1 VTLSVACLAL
11 LAAGFALAQNQPLD
25 LSQQGEQEQT
35 GQDRG
40 FDDRKVHSQLGQT
53 DDGPSILSR
62 ESGWTSQR
70 SGKLIGFHFYGE
82 ITGIYDSGLTPVT
95 AGAQPNGGN
104 SASQGMEAGAGI
116 IGSHAWR
123 HEKFSV
129 EYKGKYRQYAN
140 NPLFSGTD
148 QFLSAAYSR
157 LLHRHVTL
165 DLKETLGTTTL
176 ANGEFAYLAA
186 TGTNMLAAPANEL
199 FDNRTNYLQSRVD
212 LTWDATS
219 RLSFGFGGQ
228 GFIVRRQSRALAG
241 LSGYSARSDIAYRL
255 TRHQTVSASYE
266 YASFDFQRTFADAAL
281 QIAALGYS
289 IGFSRNWDLSAQAGA
304 IRTEAR
310 GLNQIS
316 IDPAIAAI
324 IGQSSAVV
332 SFSRTLYLPIAEA
345 RLTRRLNRSQ
355 FTLTYSKSV
364 TPGNGVYLTSR
375 QTAGTLGYSY
385 TGYRRLAVRLNA
397 GYGELSPLGQALGK
411 YTNWQGGARMS
422 YTLAR
427 DTFFELEYDYRHY
440 TTQDS
445 GFRMDST
452 RVSRGLAFS
461 PGETPLAF
469 W

>member
-1 VTLSVACLAL
+1 VTLRVACLAL

-35 GQDRG
+35 GQNRGVGDRQ
-40 FDDRKVHSQLGQT
+40 VQLQQT
-53 DDGPSILSR
+53 NEGPSILSR
-62 ESGWTSQR
+62 DSGWMSQR

-82 ITGIYDSGLTPVT
+82 IAGIYDSGLTPVT
-95 AGAQPNGGN
+95 TGSQPSGGN
-104 SASQGMEAGAGI
+104 VAGQGMEAGAGV
-116 IGSHAWR
+116 IGSHEWR

-140 NPLFSGTD
+140 NPLFSGAD
-148 QFLSAAYSR
+148 QFLSAAYRR
-157 LLHRHVTL
+157 LLQRHVAL
-165 DLKETLGTTTL
+165 DLRETLGTTTL
-176 ANGEFAYLAA
+176 ANGELAYLAV
-186 TGTNMLAAPANEL
+186 TGTNMFALPANEL
-199 FDNRTNYLQSRVD
+199 FDNRTNYLQSRAD

-219 RLSFGFGGQ
+219 RWSLGFGGQ
-228 GFIVRRQSRALAG
+228 GFIVRRQSLALAG

-255 TRHQTVSASYE
+255 TRHQTISASYE
-266 YASFDFQRTFADAAL
+266 YASFDFQHTFADAEL

-289 IGFSRNWDLSAQAGA
+289 IEFSRNWDLSTQAGT
-304 IRTEAR
+304 IRVEAR

-324 IGQSSAVV
+324 IGQSTAVV

-345 RLTRRLNRSQ
+345 RLIRRLNRSQ
-355 FTLTYSKSV
+355 LTLTYSKSV

-375 QTAGTLGYSY
+375 QNAGAIGYSY
-385 TGYRRLAVRLNA
+385 TGNRRLAVRLDA

-411 YTNWQGGARMS
+411 YANWQGDAGMT

-427 DTFFELEYDYRHY
+427 GTFFELEYDYRHY
-440 TTQDS
+440 TTHDS
-445 GFRMDST
+445 GFRMDSS
-452 RVSRGLAFS
+452 RVSLGLAFS

>member
-1 VTLSVACLAL
+1 VQSELR
-11 LAAGFALAQNQPLD
+11 QNN
-25 LSQQGEQEQT
+25 
-35 GQDRG
+35 
-40 FDDRKVHSQLGQT
+40 
-53 DDGPSILSR
+53 DGPSILSR
-62 ESGWTSQR
+62 DSGWMSQR
-70 SGKLIGFHFYGE
+70 NGKLIGFHFYGE
-82 ITGIYDSGLTPVT
+82 LTGIYDSGLTPVT
-95 AGAQPNGGN
+95 AGAQPNAGN
-104 SASQGMEAGAGI
+104 AAGQGVEARAGV

-123 HEKFSV
+123 HEKFTV

-140 NPLFSGTD
+140 NPVFSGTD
-148 QFLSAAYSR
+148 QFLSLAYSR
-157 LLHRHVTL
+157 LLQRHVTL
-165 DLKETLGTTTL
+165 DLTETLGTTTL
-176 ANGEFAYLAA
+176 ANGELAYLAV
-186 TGTNMLAAPANEL
+186 TGTNMFAVPANEL

-228 GFIVRRQSRALAG
+228 GFVVRRQSRALAG

-255 TRHQTVSASYE
+255 TRHQTISAIYE
-266 YASFDFQRTFADAAL
+266 YATFDLQHTFADADL

-289 IGFSRNWDLSAQAGA
+289 IAFSSNWDFSTQAGI
-304 IRTEAR
+304 IRTETR

-324 IGQSSAVV
+324 IGRNTAAV

-345 RLTRRLNRSQ
+345 RLIRRLNRSQ
-355 FTLTYSKSV
+355 LTLTYSKSV

-375 QTAGTLGYSY
+375 QSAGAVGYSY
-385 TGYRRLAVRLNA
+385 TGYRRLALRLNA
-397 GYGELSPLGQALGK
+397 GYGELSPLGQVLGT
-411 YTNWQGGARMS
+411 YTNWQGGARMT

-427 DTFFELEYDYRHY
+427 GTFLEFEYDYRHY

-445 GFRMDST
+445 GFRMDSS
-452 RVSRGLAFS
+452 RVCLGLAFS